1 MKWKSVLT
9 RGLLVVLGVTFIGYG
24 IYCFGYGVKAYAQQL
39 DQRDWTRVTAEVI
52 AVKARMGGPD
62 NDTKLYDIAYEY
74 TVDGD
79 VFSGIAD
86 GELHSKEPGDSIEIK
101 YNPDSPKDS
110 TGLLEPEISVVIM
123 NFLGMVVFCLMG
135 TLPLR
140 RVSPKKEKDK
150 KEKIS

>member
-1 MKWKSVLT
+1 MKWKSVLKQ
-9 RGLLVVLGVTFIGYG
+9 GLLIILSVAFIGYG
-24 IYCFGYGVKAYAQQL
+24 IYCFGYGVKAYARQL
-39 DQRDWTRVTAEVI
+39 DQREWARATAEVI
-52 AVKARMGGPD
+52 TVKSKRDGR
-62 NDTKLYDIAYEY
+62 TKFYDIAYEY
-74 TVDGD
+74 AVDGD

-110 TGLLEPEISVVIM
+110 TSLLEPRISVVIM

-135 TLPLR
+135 TFPLR
-140 RVSPKKEKDK
+140 SVFPKKKKDV

>member
-1 MKWKSVLT
+1 MKWKSVLKQ
-9 RGLLVVLGVTFIGYG
+9 GLLVILSVAFIGYG
-24 IYCFGYGVKAYAQQL
+24 IYCFGYGVKAYARQLEQQ
-39 DQRDWTRVTAEVI
+39 DWTRITAEVI
-52 AVKARMGGPD
+52 AVKSKRDGR
-62 NDTKLYDIAYEY
+62 TKFYDIAYEY
-74 TVDGD
+74 AVDGD

-110 TGLLEPEISVVIM
+110 TSLLEPRISVVIM

-140 RVSPKKEKDK
+140 SVFPKKKKDV

>member
-1 MKWKSVLT
+1 MKWKSVLKQ
-9 RGLLVVLGVTFIGYG
+9 GLLVVLSVAFIGYG

-39 DQRDWTRVTAEVI
+39 EQQDWTRTTAEVI
-52 AVKARMGGPD
+52 AVKSKRDGR
-62 NDTKLYDIAYEY
+62 TKFYDIAYEY
-74 TVDGD
+74 AVDGD

-110 TGLLEPEISVVIM
+110 TSLLEPRISVVIM

-135 TLPLR
+135 TFPLR
-140 RVSPKKEKDK
+140 SVFPKKKKDA

>member
-1 MKWKSVLT
+1 MKWKSVLKQ
-9 RGLLVVLGVTFIGYG
+9 GLLVILSVAFIVYG

-39 DQRDWTRVTAEVI
+39 EQQDWTRTTAEVI
-52 AVKARMGGPD
+52 AVKSKRDGR
-62 NDTKLYDIAYEY
+62 TKFYDIAYEY
-74 TVDGD
+74 AVDGD

-110 TGLLEPEISVVIM
+110 TSLLEPRISVVIM

-135 TLPLR
+135 TFPLR
-140 RVSPKKEKDK
+140 SVFPKKKKDA